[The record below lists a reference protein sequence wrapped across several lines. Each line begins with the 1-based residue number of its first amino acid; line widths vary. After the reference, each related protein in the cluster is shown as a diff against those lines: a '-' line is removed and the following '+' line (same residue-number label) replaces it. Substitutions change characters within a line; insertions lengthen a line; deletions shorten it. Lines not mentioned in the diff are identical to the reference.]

1 MKSKFLSCIV
11 ILISF
16 IVFGQTSELD
26 RLTNVPALIPE
37 NDPPIDGVF
46 PGDVINFDK
55 LVMITAVNASG
66 LETQIYLYINTNNG
80 DIATITGK
88 AGNSPDGSFN
98 IEDPKF
104 RMQYVN
110 SHGRVYN
117 FFTRKKNGSIVKYMS
132 SLNTEMHFYSGGIP
146 FQRTT
151 VYRTG
156 DAINPLPQNFDSN
169 SYKASGGN
177 APTLVLCGGKSGTK
191 PSKLLFKRFI
201 GYSGIGYVKT
211 DEGIFMVVKVKSD
224 QGNFTATKWKNERYK
239 INVSDFQHVE
249 SAMYEDLTIKNE
261 KETRKLESK
270 TFDGDCADIESQIN
284 TMKLEQKRKEKTNI
298 ENMTRGSVL
307 TDANTRNAMKGLYG
321 DPVEQLDIAEMEVEL
336 KLCKWEQ
343 IRVKT
348 DFDTKRKACY
358 MEEKARIQKAKSE
371 LEALK
376 KRYSG
381 PNDPPLMMT
390 PEYREILKRMQTK
403 STNCK

>member
-1 MKSKFLSCIV
+1 
-11 ILISF
+11 
-16 IVFGQTSELD
+16 
-26 RLTNVPALIPE
+26 E
-37 NDPPIDGVF
+37 NDPPTDGVF
-46 PGDVINFDK
+46 PGDLITFDK

-66 LETQIYLYINTNNG
+66 LETQIYLYINTDNG

-104 RMQYVN
+104 RMQYFN

-117 FFTRKKNGSIVKYMS
+117 FFTRKKNGNIVKYMS
-132 SLNTEMHFYSGGIP
+132 SLNTEMHFYSSGIP

-156 DAINPLPQNFDSN
+156 DGINPLPQNFDAN
-169 SYKASGGN
+169 SYKASGSN
-177 APTLVLCGGKSGTK
+177 APILVLCGGKPGTE
-191 PSKLLFKRFI
+191 PNKLLLKRFI

-211 DEGIFMVVKVKSD
+211 DEGIFMVVKVKSG
-224 QGNFTATKWKNERYK
+224 QGSFTATKWKSERYK
-239 INVSDFQHVE
+239 IRVSDFQHIE
-249 SAMYEDLTIKNE
+249 SAMYEELATNNE
-261 KETRKLESK
+261 KETQKLEAK

-284 TMKLEQKRKEKTNI
+284 TLKLEQQRKEKTNI

-321 DPVEQLDIAEMEVEL
+321 DPIEQLEIDEMTVEL

-348 DFDTKRKACY
+348 DYDTKRKACY
-358 MEEKARIQKAKSE
+358 MEEKARIQQTKSE
-371 LEALK
+371 LIALK
-376 KRYSG
+376 QRYSG
-381 PNDPPLMMT
+381 PNDPPLLMT
-390 PEYREILKRMQTK
+390 PEYRAILKRMQTK